1 MDGSPVEVVKDVGED
16 EVEERPE
23 LCQVVLQRGPRE
35 QQTVGCVVRLE
46 GSVSVSVCVCVC
58 ACVCGQ

>member
-1 MDGSPVEVVKDVGED
+1 MDSSPVEVVKDVGED

-35 QQTVGCVVRLE
+35 QETVGCVVRL
-46 GSVSVSVCVCVC
+46 
-58 ACVCGQ
+58 